1 MDVTIRGITFPDI
14 DLTDADV
21 VESYD
26 KGVTA
31 VQSLKRP
38 AEGDIKGTATFIRTL
53 CDILRDWFDELFGED
68 AGDQIL
74 PRDSMKEGL
83 SAFRELVAAQEAA
96 NEETAAI
103 WKEFEP
109 ASGDS
114 TQPSRQQR
122 RAQRR
127 QERRTKQKKVRKA
140 PVTDLYSPERLEQ

>member
-26 KGVTA
+26 KGMTA
-31 VQSLKRP
+31 VQNLKRP
-38 AEGDIKGTATFIRTL
+38 AEGDIKGTANFIRSL
-53 CDILRDWFDELFGED
+53 CDVLRDWFDELFGEG

-83 SAFRELVAAQEAA
+83 SAFRELISAQKAA
-96 NEETAAI
+96 NEETEAI

-109 ASGDS
+109 ASGGS
-114 TQPSRQQR
+114 AQPSRQQR
-122 RAQRR
+122 RSQGRM
-127 QERRTKQKKVRKA
+127 ERRAKQKKVRKA
-140 PVTDLYSPERLEQ
+140 PVTDLYSPERLES

>member
-26 KGVTA
+26 KGMTA

-38 AEGDIKGTATFIRTL
+38 AEGDIKGTANFIRSL
-53 CDILRDWFDELFGED
+53 CDILRDRFDELFGEG

-83 SAFRELVAAQEAA
+83 TAYRELIEAQQEA
-96 NEETAAI
+96 NKETAAI
-103 WKEFEP
+103 WAEFGSDATEEQ
-109 ASGDS
+109 S
-114 TQPSRQQR
+114 PSREQQ

-127 QERRTKQKKVRKA
+127 KERRARQKKVRKA